1 MNGATG
7 RGRFADALARLGE
20 PEGER
25 GLVPSWEGRV
35 FTRNGQLKATASDAE
50 VLTVLSGMTYGRGP
64 VGMPLGELAGLRKG
78 IAAGRLRLPGRSVSR
93 SLELVDGMLRA
104 SDSVI
109 DADRVEAGR
118 ESNRRVGLV
127 LLWVGA
133 VATVGLMWL
142 MLPVFL
148 SILPG

>member
-50 VLTVLSGMTYGRGP
+50 VLTMLSGMTYGRGP

-78 IAAGRLRLPGRSVSR
+78 IAACACRAGRCRGRWSSSTGCSGRRIPSLTRIVSR
-93 SLELVDGMLRA
+93 PDVRATDG
-104 SDSVI
+104 
-109 DADRVEAGR
+109 
-118 ESNRRVGLV
+118 
-127 LLWVGA
+127 
-133 VATVGLMWL
+133 
-142 MLPVFL
+142 
-148 SILPG
+148 

>member
-1 MNGATG
+1 M
-7 RGRFADALARLGE
+7 
-20 PEGER
+20 
-25 GLVPSWEGRV
+25 
-35 FTRNGQLKATASDAE
+35 FTRDGQLRATASDAE

-64 VGMPLGELAGLRKG
+64 AAMPLGELAGLRKG
-78 IAAGRLRLPGRSVSR
+78 IAAGRLRLPGRSVAR
-93 SLELVDGMLRA
+93 PLELVDGMLRA

-118 ESNRRVGLV
+118 ESNRRAGLV

-142 MLPVFL
+142 MLPVFI
-148 SILPG
+148 SILPD